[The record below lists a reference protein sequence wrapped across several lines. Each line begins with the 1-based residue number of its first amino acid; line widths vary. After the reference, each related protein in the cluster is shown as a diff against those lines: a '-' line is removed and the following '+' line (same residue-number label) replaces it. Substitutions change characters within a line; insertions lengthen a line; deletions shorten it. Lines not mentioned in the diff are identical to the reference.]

1 LNKRIYDLTTSIKLF
16 LDGEG
21 YKTDIVYDGYEYP
34 KERPLITIEQM
45 PSNLEYIV
53 KGREAVEVINRWQI
67 GLHASNQV
75 ERMKH
80 QELITE
86 LLTFK
91 KIPYY
96 EIDKSISEAIG
107 FFNVEITGVTPMPSD
122 DLAKHSVRYTVYF
135 DVELLTVKR
144 SC

>member
-1 LNKRIYDLTTSIKLF
+1 
-16 LDGEG
+16 
-21 YKTDIVYDGYEYP
+21 
-34 KERPLITIEQM
+34 M
-45 PSNLEYIV
+45 PSNLEYNV
-53 KGREAVEVINRWQI
+53 KGREAVEFINRWQI

-75 ERMKH
+75 ERMEQ
-80 QELITE
+80 QELVTE

-107 FFNVEITGVTPMPSD
+107 FINVEITRVTPMPSE
-122 DLAKHSVRYTVYF
+122 DLAKNSVNYTVYF
-135 DVELLTVKR
+135 DVELLTIKR

>member
-1 LNKRIYDLTTSIKLF
+1 
-16 LDGEG
+16 
-21 YKTDIVYDGYEYP
+21 
-34 KERPLITIEQM
+34 M

-122 DLAKHSVRYTVYF
+122 
-135 DVELLTVKR
+135 R
-144 SC
+144 SEERRVGKECESRWWASEW